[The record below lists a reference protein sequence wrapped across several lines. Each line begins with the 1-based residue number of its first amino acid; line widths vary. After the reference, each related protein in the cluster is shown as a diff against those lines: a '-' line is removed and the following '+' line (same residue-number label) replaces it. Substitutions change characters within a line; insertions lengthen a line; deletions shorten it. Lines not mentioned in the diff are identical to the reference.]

1 MRNTY
6 NKGDFRAGEDGKISQ
21 ELRKYGNKKWRRTAK
36 AVIKD
41 QLSDTFTCKKGR
53 KTRHKIIRVKITKE
67 FNGVKRSDFRGFYS
81 EKEFKNVLKG
91 PNIVRYFINKDKTK
105 KNEYIH

>member
-1 MRNTY
+1 MKNTY

-36 AVIKD
+36 TIIKD
-41 QLSDTFTCKKGR
+41 QLSETFTLKKAI
-53 KTRHKIIRVKITKE
+53 KARHKIIWVKITKE
-67 FNGVKRSDFRGFYS
+67 FNGVKRSDVRGFYS

-91 PNIVRYFINKDKTK
+91 PNIVRYFINKNKTK
-105 KNEYIH
+105 TNEYLH

>member
-6 NKGDFRAGEDGKISQ
+6 NKGSFRAGEDGKISQ

-36 AVIKD
+36 EVIKD
-41 QLSDTFTCKKGR
+41 ELSETFTFKKAR
-53 KTRHKIIRVKITKE
+53 KARHKIIWVKITKE

-91 PNIVRYFINKDKTK
+91 PNILRFFINKDKTK
-105 KNEYIH
+105 TNEYIH